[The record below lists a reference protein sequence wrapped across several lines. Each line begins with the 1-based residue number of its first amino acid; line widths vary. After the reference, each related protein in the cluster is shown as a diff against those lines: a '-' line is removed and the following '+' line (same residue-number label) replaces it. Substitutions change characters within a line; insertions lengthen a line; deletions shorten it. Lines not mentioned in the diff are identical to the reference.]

1 MTALAAPPGTVAVV
15 TGHSRGLGLALAH
28 ALLALGVPVLGLAR
42 QACPEHVTL
51 HAPGAPNVPGAT
63 GAQVAR
69 LQQEALDLADPNAL
83 ADWLATGT
91 LVRFMAGASQV
102 LLLNNAGT
110 VQPMGAPGL
119 QGAEAIA
126 QAVALNVSAPLM
138 LCDALLQHR
147 APGQPVRVVHI
158 GSGAGRTAY
167 AGWSVY
173 GATKA
178 ALDHHA
184 RCVQAD
190 ALPGVRAESLAPGV
204 LDTDMQADI
213 RATRTER
220 FPLRARFDQLHAS
233 GALVPPEQAARH
245 LLAHVLS
252 EAFGQHPC
260 TDLRNL
266 PAPT

>member
-15 TGHSRGLGLALAH
+15 TGHSRGLGLALAN
-28 ALLALGVPVLGLAR
+28 ALRALGVPVLGLAR
-42 QACPEHVTL
+42 QACHEQVCT
-51 HAPGAPNVPGAT
+51 AEAA
-63 GAQVAR
+63 AQKQAA
-69 LQQEALDLADPNAL
+69 LQQAALDLADPAAL

-91 LVRFMAGASQV
+91 LARFMAGASQV

-138 LCDALLQHR
+138 LCDAVLQHR

-220 FPLRARFDQLHAS
+220 FPLRARFDQLHTS

>member
-15 TGHSRGLGLALAH
+15 TGHSRGLGLALAGTLR
-28 ALLALGVPVLGLAR
+28 AMGVPVLGLAR
-42 QACPEHVTL
+42 QA
-51 HAPGAPNVPGAT
+51 APPDGAT
-63 GAQVAR
+63 GAAGGSGASIPSGADLAR
-69 LQQEALDLADPNAL
+69 LRQEALDLADTAAL

-91 LVRFMAGASQV
+91 LARFMAGASQV

-126 QAVALNVSAPLM
+126 QAVSLNIGAPLM

-147 APGQPVRVVHI
+147 AAGQALRVVHI
-158 GSGAGRTAY
+158 GSGAGRTAN

-190 ALPGVRAESLAPGV
+190 AVPGLRIESLAPGV

-213 RATRTER
+213 RATRHER
-220 FPLRARFDQLHAS
+220 FPLRDRFDQLHS
-233 GALVPPEQAARH
+233 TGALVPPDQAARH
-245 LLAHVLS
+245 VLAHVLS
-252 EAFGQHPC
+252 EAFGRQPC
-260 TDLRNL
+260 TDLRTL
-266 PAPT
+266 T